1 MNVAFAAG
9 GTGGHI
15 NPALAIADK
24 LKEVFPDTNILFI
37 GSPDGLEAKLVK
49 KAGYDFASVKMA
61 GIQRKLTPHNIKLNV
76 QAVHY
81 YLSAGKRIKKIF
93 DDFSPDLVIG
103 TGGYVTG
110 TVLKTAIKCGI
121 KTALHESNSLP
132 GVSVKMLAPKADLVM
147 LGTEDA
153 KKHLGECKKCVV
165 TGNPLR
171 NNIPIEEKSAARK
184 RLGLPDCLTILSAG
198 GSQGASRLNDAVVQ
212 LLAYEQKKGNIN
224 HIHGYGKHGRDTFM
238 QSLEDNGVDAEN
250 LHFIIK
256 EYIDNMYTCMCASDL
271 IITRAGAMTLTEIT
285 AIGRASVLIPYP
297 YAAENHQY
305 YNALTLQNANA
316 GRIIDDKEL
325 TGSVLIDTVNRLA
338 DDPEL
343 LKLMSENAAKL
354 SKRDAAGKILREI
367 TELMGIKYR
376 FHLIILSSII

>member
-1 MNVAFAAG
+1 MPIHDTERKSTMNVAFAAG

-24 LKEVFPDTNILFI
+24 LKEVFPDTKILFI
-37 GSPDGLEAKLVK
+37 GSPDGLESKLVK
-49 KAGYDFASVKMA
+49 KAGYDFAPVKMA

-81 YLSAGKRIKKIF
+81 YLNAGKCIRKIF
-93 DDFSPDLVIG
+93 DGFSPDLVIG

-110 TVLKTAIKCGI
+110 TVLKTALKCGI

-132 GVSVKMLAPKADLVM
+132 GVSTKMLAPKADLVM

-198 GSQGASRLNDAVVQ
+198 GSQGASRINGAVVH
-212 LLAYEQKKGNIN
+212 LLSYEQKKGNIN
-224 HIHGYGKHGRDTFM
+224 HIHGYGKHGKDTFM
-238 QSLEDNGVDAEN
+238 QSLAENGVDPDNE
-250 LHFIIK
+250 HFIIK

-271 IITRAGAMTLTEIT
+271 IITRAGAMTLTELM
-285 AIGRASVLIPYP
+285 AIGRASILIPYP

-325 TGSVLIDTVNRLA
+325 TGAVLIDTVTKLA

-354 SKRDAAGKILREI
+354 SKHDAAGVILREI
-367 TELMGIKYR
+367 TDLMG
-376 FHLIILSSII
+376 LE

>member
-1 MNVAFAAG
+1 MPIPDTERKSTMNVAFAAG

-49 KAGYDFASVKMA
+49 KAGYDFAPVKMA
-61 GIQRKLTPHNIKLNV
+61 GIQRKLTPHNIKLNF

-81 YLSAGKRIKKIF
+81 YLNAGKCIRKIF
-93 DDFSPDLVIG
+93 DSFSPDLVIG

-110 TVLKTAIKCGI
+110 TVLKTALKCKI

-132 GVSVKMLAPKADLVM
+132 GVSTKMLASKADLVM

-153 KKHLGECKKCVV
+153 KKHLSECKRCVV

-198 GSQGASRLNDAVVQ
+198 GSQGASRINEAVVH
-212 LLAYEQKKGNIN
+212 LLAYEQKKGSIN
-224 HIHGYGKHGRDTFM
+224 HIHGYGKHGKDTFM
-238 QSLEDNGVDAEN
+238 QSLAENGVDPNNE
-250 LHFIIK
+250 HFIIR

-271 IITRAGAMTLTEIT
+271 IITRAGAMTLTELM
-285 AIGRASVLIPYP
+285 AIGRASILIPYP

-325 TGSVLIDTVNRLA
+325 TGAVLIDTVTKLA

-354 SKRDAAGKILREI
+354 SKHDAAGVILREI
-367 TELMGIKYR
+367 TDLMG
-376 FHLIILSSII
+376 L

>member
-1 MNVAFAAG
+1 MPIHDTERKSTMNVAFAAG

-24 LKEVFPDTNILFI
+24 LKEVFPDTKILFI
-37 GSPDGLEAKLVK
+37 GSPDGLESKLVK
-49 KAGYDFASVKMA
+49 KAGYDFAPVKMA
-61 GIQRKLTPHNIKLNV
+61 GIQRKLTPHNIKLNF

-81 YLSAGKRIKKIF
+81 YLNAGKCIRKIF
-93 DDFSPDLVIG
+93 DGFSPDLVIG

-110 TVLKTAIKCGI
+110 TVLKTALKCGI

-132 GVSVKMLAPKADLVM
+132 GVSTKMLAPKADLVM

-198 GSQGASRLNDAVVQ
+198 GSQGASRINDAVVH
-212 LLAYEQKKGNIN
+212 LLSYEQKKGNIN
-224 HIHGYGKHGRDTFM
+224 HIHGYGKHGKDTFM
-238 QSLEDNGVDAEN
+238 QSLEENGVDPDNE
-250 LHFIIK
+250 HFIIK

-271 IITRAGAMTLTEIT
+271 IITRAGAMTLTELM
-285 AIGRASVLIPYP
+285 AIGRASILIPYP

-325 TGSVLIDTVNRLA
+325 TGAVLIDTVTKLA

-354 SKRDAAGKILREI
+354 SKHDAAGVILREI
-367 TELMGIKYR
+367 TDLMG
-376 FHLIILSSII
+376 LE

>member
-1 MNVAFAAG
+1 MPIPDTERKSTMNVAFASG

-49 KAGYDFASVKMA
+49 KAGYDFAPVKMA
-61 GIQRKLTPHNIKLNV
+61 GIQRKLTPHNIKLNF

-81 YLSAGKRIKKIF
+81 YLNAGKCIRKIF
-93 DDFSPDLVIG
+93 DGFSPDLVIG

-110 TVLKTAIKCGI
+110 TVLKTALKCKI

-132 GVSVKMLAPKADLVM
+132 GVSTKMLASKADLVM

-153 KKHLGECKKCVV
+153 KKHLSECKRCVV

-198 GSQGASRLNDAVVQ
+198 GSQGASRINEAVVH

-224 HIHGYGKHGRDTFM
+224 HIHGYGKHGKDTFM
-238 QSLEDNGVDAEN
+238 QSLAENGVDPNNE
-250 LHFIIK
+250 HFIIR

-271 IITRAGAMTLTEIT
+271 IITRAGAMTLTELT
-285 AIGRASVLIPYP
+285 AIGRASILIPYP

-325 TGSVLIDTVNRLA
+325 TGAVLIDTVTKLA

-354 SKRDAAGKILREI
+354 SKHDAAGVILREI
-367 TELMGIKYR
+367 TDLMG
-376 FHLIILSSII
+376 L

>member
-1 MNVAFAAG
+1 MPIPDTERKSTMNVAFAAG

-49 KAGYDFASVKMA
+49 KAGYDFAPVKMA
-61 GIQRKLTPHNIKLNV
+61 GIQRKLTPHNIKLNF

-81 YLSAGKRIKKIF
+81 YLNAGKCIRKIF
-93 DDFSPDLVIG
+93 DSFSPDLVIG

-110 TVLKTAIKCGI
+110 TVLKTALKCKI

-132 GVSVKMLAPKADLVM
+132 GVSTKMLASKADLVM

-153 KKHLGECKKCVV
+153 KKHLSECKRCVV

-171 NNIPIEEKSAARK
+171 NNIPMEEKSAARK

-198 GSQGASRLNDAVVQ
+198 GSQGASRINEAVVH

-224 HIHGYGKHGRDTFM
+224 HIHGYGKHGKDTFM
-238 QSLEDNGVDAEN
+238 QNLAENGVDPNNE
-250 LHFIIK
+250 HFIIR

-271 IITRAGAMTLTEIT
+271 IITRAGAMTLTELM
-285 AIGRASVLIPYP
+285 AIGRASILIPYP

-325 TGSVLIDTVNRLA
+325 TGAVLIDTVTKLA

-354 SKRDAAGKILREI
+354 SKHDAAGVILREI
-367 TELMGIKYR
+367 TDLMG
-376 FHLIILSSII
+376 L

>member
-1 MNVAFAAG
+1 MNMNVAFAAG

-24 LKEVFPDTNILFI
+24 LKEVFPETKILFI
-37 GSPDGLEAKLVK
+37 GSPDGLESKLVK
-49 KAGYDFASVKMA
+49 KAGYDFAPVKMA

-132 GVSVKMLAPKADLVM
+132 GVSVKMLASKADLVM

-198 GSQGASRLNDAVVQ
+198 GSQGASRLNEAVVQ
-212 LLAYEQKKGNIN
+212 LLSYEQKKGNIN
-224 HIHGYGKHGRDTFM
+224 HIHGYGKHGKDTFM
-238 QSLEDNGVDAEN
+238 QSLADNGIDAEN
-250 LHFIIK
+250 PHFIIK

-271 IITRAGAMTLTEIT
+271 IITRAGAMTLTEIM
-285 AIGRASVLIPYP
+285 AIGRASILIPYP

-316 GRIIDDKEL
+316 GRIIDDKDL
-325 TGSVLIDTVNRLA
+325 TGAVLIDTVNKLV

-354 SKRDAAGKILREI
+354 SKHDAAGIILREI
-367 TELMGIKYR
+367 TELMG
-376 FHLIILSSII
+376 L

>member
-1 MNVAFAAG
+1 MPIPDTERKSTMNVAFAAG

-49 KAGYDFASVKMA
+49 KAGYDFAPVKMA
-61 GIQRKLTPHNIKLNV
+61 GIQRKLTPHNIKLNF
-76 QAVHY
+76 QAMHY
-81 YLSAGKRIKKIF
+81 YLNAGKCIRKIF
-93 DDFSPDLVIG
+93 DGFSPDLVIG

-110 TVLKTAIKCGI
+110 TVLKTALKCKI

-132 GVSVKMLAPKADLVM
+132 GVSTKMLASKADLVM

-153 KKHLGECKKCVV
+153 KKHLSECKRCVV

-198 GSQGASRLNDAVVQ
+198 GSQGASRINEAVVH

-224 HIHGYGKHGRDTFM
+224 HIHGYGKHGKDTFM
-238 QSLEDNGVDAEN
+238 QSLAENGVDPNNE
-250 LHFIIK
+250 HFIIR

-271 IITRAGAMTLTEIT
+271 IITRAGAMTLTELT
-285 AIGRASVLIPYP
+285 AIGRASILIPYP

-325 TGSVLIDTVNRLA
+325 TGAVLIDTVTKLA

-354 SKRDAAGKILREI
+354 SKHDAAGVILREI
-367 TELMGIKYR
+367 TDLMG
-376 FHLIILSSII
+376 L

>member
-1 MNVAFAAG
+1 MPIPDTERKRTMNVAFAAG

-49 KAGYDFASVKMA
+49 KAGYDFAPVKMA
-61 GIQRKLTPHNIKLNV
+61 GIQRKLTPHNIKLNF

-81 YLSAGKRIKKIF
+81 YLNAGKRIRKIF
-93 DDFSPDLVIG
+93 DGFSPDLVIG

-110 TVLKTAIKCGI
+110 TVLKTALKCKI

-132 GVSVKMLAPKADLVM
+132 GVSTKMLASKADLVM

-153 KKHLGECKKCVV
+153 KKHLSECKRCVV

-198 GSQGASRLNDAVVQ
+198 GSQGASRINEAVVH
-212 LLAYEQKKGNIN
+212 LLAYEQKKGSIN
-224 HIHGYGKHGRDTFM
+224 HIHGYGKHGKDTFM
-238 QSLEDNGVDAEN
+238 QSLAENGVDPNNE
-250 LHFIIK
+250 HFIIR

-271 IITRAGAMTLTEIT
+271 IITRAGAMTLTELM
-285 AIGRASVLIPYP
+285 AIGRASILIPYP

-325 TGSVLIDTVNRLA
+325 TGAVLIDTVTKLA

-354 SKRDAAGKILREI
+354 SKHDAAGVILREI
-367 TELMGIKYR
+367 TDLMG
-376 FHLIILSSII
+376 L

>member
-1 MNVAFAAG
+1 MPIPDTERKSTMNVAFAAG

-49 KAGYDFASVKMA
+49 KAGYDFAPVKMA
-61 GIQRKLTPHNIKLNV
+61 GIQRKLTPHNIKLNF

-81 YLSAGKRIKKIF
+81 YLNAGKCIRKIF
-93 DDFSPDLVIG
+93 DGFSPDLVIG

-110 TVLKTAIKCGI
+110 TVLKTALKCKI

-132 GVSVKMLAPKADLVM
+132 GVSTKMLASKADLVM

-153 KKHLGECKKCVV
+153 KKHLSECKRCVV

-198 GSQGASRLNDAVVQ
+198 GSQGASRINEAVVH

-224 HIHGYGKHGRDTFM
+224 HIHGYGKHGKDTFM
-238 QSLEDNGVDAEN
+238 QSLAENGVDPNNE
-250 LHFIIK
+250 HFIIR

-271 IITRAGAMTLTEIT
+271 VITRAGAMTLTELM
-285 AIGRASVLIPYP
+285 AIGRASILIPYP

-325 TGSVLIDTVNRLA
+325 TGAVLIDTVTKLA

-354 SKRDAAGKILREI
+354 SKHDAAGVILREI
-367 TELMGIKYR
+367 TDLMG
-376 FHLIILSSII
+376 L

>member
-1 MNVAFAAG
+1 MPIPDTERKSTMNVAFAAG

-37 GSPDGLEAKLVK
+37 GSPDGLESKLVK
-49 KAGYDFASVKMA
+49 KAGYDFAPVKMA
-61 GIQRKLTPHNIKLNV
+61 GIQRKLTPHNIKLNF
-76 QAVHY
+76 QAMHY
-81 YLSAGKRIKKIF
+81 YLNAGKCIRKIF
-93 DDFSPDLVIG
+93 DGFSPDLVIG

-110 TVLKTAIKCGI
+110 TVLKTALKCKI

-132 GVSVKMLAPKADLVM
+132 GVSTKMLASKADLVM

-153 KKHLGECKKCVV
+153 KKHLSECKRCVV

-198 GSQGASRLNDAVVQ
+198 GSQGASRINEAVVH

-224 HIHGYGKHGRDTFM
+224 HIHGYGKHGKDTFM
-238 QSLEDNGVDAEN
+238 QSLAENGVDPNNE
-250 LHFIIK
+250 HFIIR

-271 IITRAGAMTLTEIT
+271 IITRAGAMTLTELM
-285 AIGRASVLIPYP
+285 AIGRASILIPYP

-325 TGSVLIDTVNRLA
+325 TGAVLIDTVTKLA

-354 SKRDAAGKILREI
+354 SKHDAAGVILREI
-367 TELMGIKYR
+367 TDLMG
-376 FHLIILSSII
+376 L

>member
-1 MNVAFAAG
+1 MPIHDTERKSTMNVAFAAG

-24 LKEVFPDTNILFI
+24 LKEVFPDTKILFI
-37 GSPDGLEAKLVK
+37 GSPDGLESKLVK
-49 KAGYDFASVKMA
+49 KAGYDFAPVKMA
-61 GIQRKLTPHNIKLNV
+61 DIQRKLTPHNIKLNV

-81 YLSAGKRIKKIF
+81 YLNAGKCIRKIF
-93 DDFSPDLVIG
+93 DGFSPDLVIG

-110 TVLKTAIKCGI
+110 TVLKTALKCGI

-132 GVSVKMLAPKADLVM
+132 GVSTKMLAPKADLVM

-198 GSQGASRLNDAVVQ
+198 GSQGASRINEAVVH
-212 LLAYEQKKGNIN
+212 LLSYEQKKGNIN
-224 HIHGYGKHGRDTFM
+224 HIHGYGKHGKDTFM
-238 QSLEDNGVDAEN
+238 QSLAENGVDPDNE
-250 LHFIIK
+250 HFIIK

-271 IITRAGAMTLTEIT
+271 IITRAGAMTLTELM
-285 AIGRASVLIPYP
+285 AIGRASILIPYP

-325 TGSVLIDTVNRLA
+325 TGAVLIDTVTKLA

-354 SKRDAAGKILREI
+354 SKHDAAGVILREI
-367 TELMGIKYR
+367 TDLMG
-376 FHLIILSSII
+376 LE

>member
-24 LKEVFPDTNILFI
+24 LKEVFPDTKILFI
-37 GSPDGLEAKLVK
+37 GSPDGLESKLVK
-49 KAGYDFASVKMA
+49 KAGYDFAPVKMA
-61 GIQRKLTPHNIKLNV
+61 GIQRKLTPHNIKLNF

-81 YLSAGKRIKKIF
+81 YLNAGKCIRKIF
-93 DDFSPDLVIG
+93 DGFSPDLVIG

-110 TVLKTAIKCGI
+110 TVLKTALKCGI

-132 GVSVKMLAPKADLVM
+132 GVSTKMLAPKADLVM

-198 GSQGASRLNDAVVQ
+198 GSQGASRINDAVVH
-212 LLAYEQKKGNIN
+212 LLSYEQKKGNIN
-224 HIHGYGKHGRDTFM
+224 HIHGYGKHGKDTFM
-238 QSLEDNGVDAEN
+238 QSLAENGVDPDNE
-250 LHFIIK
+250 HFIIK

-271 IITRAGAMTLTEIT
+271 IITRAGAMTLTELM
-285 AIGRASVLIPYP
+285 AIGRASILIPYP

-325 TGSVLIDTVNRLA
+325 TGAVLIDAVTKLA

-354 SKRDAAGKILREI
+354 SKHDAAGVILREI
-367 TELMGIKYR
+367 TDLMG
-376 FHLIILSSII
+376 LE

>member
-1 MNVAFAAG
+1 MPIPDTERKSTMNVAFAAG

-24 LKEVFPDTNILFI
+24 LKEVFPDTKILFI

-49 KAGYDFASVKMA
+49 KAGYDFAPVKMA
-61 GIQRKLTPHNIKLNV
+61 GIQRKLTPHNIKLNF

-81 YLSAGKRIKKIF
+81 YLNAGKCIRKIF
-93 DDFSPDLVIG
+93 DSFSPDLVIG

-110 TVLKTAIKCGI
+110 TVLKTALKCKI

-132 GVSVKMLAPKADLVM
+132 GVSTKMLASKADLVM

-153 KKHLGECKKCVV
+153 KKHLSECKRCVV

-198 GSQGASRLNDAVVQ
+198 GSQGASRINEAVVH
-212 LLAYEQKKGNIN
+212 LLSYEQKKGNIN
-224 HIHGYGKHGRDTFM
+224 HIHGYGKHGKDTFM
-238 QSLEDNGVDAEN
+238 QSLAENGVDPNNE
-250 LHFIIK
+250 HFIIR

-271 IITRAGAMTLTEIT
+271 IITRAGAMTLTELM
-285 AIGRASVLIPYP
+285 AIGRASILIPYP

-325 TGSVLIDTVNRLA
+325 TGAVLIDTVTKLA

-354 SKRDAAGKILREI
+354 SKHDAAGVILREI
-367 TELMGIKYR
+367 TDLMG
-376 FHLIILSSII
+376 L

>member
-1 MNVAFAAG
+1 MPIPDTERKSTMNVAFAAG

-49 KAGYDFASVKMA
+49 KAGYDFAPVKMA
-61 GIQRKLTPHNIKLNV
+61 GIQRKLTPHNIKLNF

-81 YLSAGKRIKKIF
+81 YLNAGKRIRKIF
-93 DDFSPDLVIG
+93 DGFSPDLVIG

-110 TVLKTAIKCGI
+110 TVLKTALKCKI

-132 GVSVKMLAPKADLVM
+132 GVSTKMLASKADLVM

-153 KKHLGECKKCVV
+153 KKHLSECKRCVV

-198 GSQGASRLNDAVVQ
+198 GSQGASRINEAVVH
-212 LLAYEQKKGNIN
+212 LLAYEQKKGSIN
-224 HIHGYGKHGRDTFM
+224 HIHGYGKHGKDTFM
-238 QSLEDNGVDAEN
+238 QSLAENGVDPNDE
-250 LHFIIK
+250 HFIIR

-271 IITRAGAMTLTEIT
+271 IITRAGAMTLTELM
-285 AIGRASVLIPYP
+285 AIGRASILIPYP

-325 TGSVLIDTVNRLA
+325 TGAVLIDTVTKLA

-354 SKRDAAGKILREI
+354 SKHDAAGVILREI
-367 TELMGIKYR
+367 TDLMG
-376 FHLIILSSII
+376 L

>member
-1 MNVAFAAG
+1 MPIPDTERKRTMNVAFAAG

-49 KAGYDFASVKMA
+49 KAGYDFAPVKMA
-61 GIQRKLTPHNIKLNV
+61 GIQRKLTPHNIKLNF

-81 YLSAGKRIKKIF
+81 YLNAGKRIRKIF
-93 DDFSPDLVIG
+93 DGFSPDLVIG

-110 TVLKTAIKCGI
+110 TVLKTALKCKI

-132 GVSVKMLAPKADLVM
+132 GVSTKMLASKADLVM

-153 KKHLGECKKCVV
+153 KKHLSECKRCVV

-198 GSQGASRLNDAVVQ
+198 GSQGASRINEAVVH

-224 HIHGYGKHGRDTFM
+224 HIHGYGKHGKDTFM
-238 QSLEDNGVDAEN
+238 QSLAENGVDPNNE
-250 LHFIIK
+250 HFIIR

-271 IITRAGAMTLTEIT
+271 IITRAGAMTLTELT
-285 AIGRASVLIPYP
+285 AIGRASILIPYP

-325 TGSVLIDTVNRLA
+325 TGAVLIDTVTKLA

-354 SKRDAAGKILREI
+354 SKHDAAGVILREI
-367 TELMGIKYR
+367 TDLMG
-376 FHLIILSSII
+376 L

>member
-1 MNVAFAAG
+1 MPIPDTERKSTMNVAFAAG

-49 KAGYDFASVKMA
+49 KAGYDFAPVKMA
-61 GIQRKLTPHNIKLNV
+61 GIQRKLTPHNIKLNF

-81 YLSAGKRIKKIF
+81 YLNAGKRIRKIF
-93 DDFSPDLVIG
+93 DGFSPDLVIG

-110 TVLKTAIKCGI
+110 TVLKTALKCKI

-132 GVSVKMLAPKADLVM
+132 GVSTKMLASKADLVM

-153 KKHLGECKKCVV
+153 KKHLSECKRCVV

-198 GSQGASRLNDAVVQ
+198 GSQGASRINEAVVH

-224 HIHGYGKHGRDTFM
+224 HIHGYGKHGKDTFM
-238 QSLEDNGVDAEN
+238 QSLAENGVDPNNE
-250 LHFIIK
+250 HFIIR

-271 IITRAGAMTLTEIT
+271 IITRAGAMTLTELM
-285 AIGRASVLIPYP
+285 AIGRASILIPYP

-325 TGSVLIDTVNRLA
+325 TGAVLIDMVTKLA

-354 SKRDAAGKILREI
+354 SKHDAAGVILREI
-367 TELMGIKYR
+367 TDLMG
-376 FHLIILSSII
+376 L

>member
-198 GSQGASRLNDAVVQ
+198 GSQGASRLNEAVVQ

-238 QSLEDNGVDAEN
+238 QSLEDNGVDAGN
-250 LHFIIK
+250 PHFIIK

-285 AIGRASVLIPYP
+285 AIGRASVLIPDP

-305 YNALTLQNANA
+305 YNGMVLQNAGA
-316 GRIIDDKEL
+316 GFVIEEKDL
-325 TGSVLIDTVNRLA
+325 TEKLFIDTVKGLIE
-338 DDPEL
+338 DPE
-343 LKLMSENAAKL
+343 KLRQCSENAAKL
-354 SKRDAAGKILREI
+354 HVADTEDRIFKAVEPLIKGAA
-367 TELMGIKYR
+367 
-376 FHLIILSSII
+376 

>member
-1 MNVAFAAG
+1 MPIPDTERKRTMNVAFAAG

-49 KAGYDFASVKMA
+49 KAGYDFAPVKMA
-61 GIQRKLTPHNIKLNV
+61 GIQRKLTPHNIKLNF

-81 YLSAGKRIKKIF
+81 YLNAGKRIRKIF
-93 DDFSPDLVIG
+93 DGFSPDLVIG

-110 TVLKTAIKCGI
+110 TVLKTALKCKI

-132 GVSVKMLAPKADLVM
+132 GVSTKMLASKADLVM

-153 KKHLGECKKCVV
+153 KKHLSECKRCVV

-198 GSQGASRLNDAVVQ
+198 GSQGASRINEAVVH

-224 HIHGYGKHGRDTFM
+224 HIHGYGKHGKDTFM
-238 QSLEDNGVDAEN
+238 QSLAENGVDPNNE
-250 LHFIIK
+250 HFIIR

-271 IITRAGAMTLTEIT
+271 IITRAGAMTLTELM
-285 AIGRASVLIPYP
+285 AIGRASILIPYP

-325 TGSVLIDTVNRLA
+325 TGAVLIDTVTKLV

-354 SKRDAAGKILREI
+354 SKHDAAGVILREI
-367 TELMGIKYR
+367 TDLMG
-376 FHLIILSSII
+376 L

>member
-1 MNVAFAAG
+1 MPIHDTERKSTMNVAFAAG

-24 LKEVFPDTNILFI
+24 LKEVFPDTKILFI
-37 GSPDGLEAKLVK
+37 GSPDGLESKLVK
-49 KAGYDFASVKMA
+49 KAGYDFAPVKMA
-61 GIQRKLTPHNIKLNV
+61 GIQRKLTPHNIKLNF

-81 YLSAGKRIKKIF
+81 YLNAGKCIRKIF
-93 DDFSPDLVIG
+93 DGFSPDLVIG

-110 TVLKTAIKCGI
+110 TVLKTALKCGI

-132 GVSVKMLAPKADLVM
+132 GVSTKMLAPKADLVM

-198 GSQGASRLNDAVVQ
+198 GSQGASRINDAVVH
-212 LLAYEQKKGNIN
+212 LLSYEQKKGNIN
-224 HIHGYGKHGRDTFM
+224 HIHGYGKHGKDTFM
-238 QSLEDNGVDAEN
+238 QSLAENGVDPDNE
-250 LHFIIK
+250 HFIIK

-271 IITRAGAMTLTEIT
+271 IITRAGAMTLTELM
-285 AIGRASVLIPYP
+285 AIGRASILIPYP

-325 TGSVLIDTVNRLA
+325 TGAVLIDTVTKLT

-354 SKRDAAGKILREI
+354 SKHDAAGVILREI
-367 TELMGIKYR
+367 TDLMG
-376 FHLIILSSII
+376 LE

>member
-1 MNVAFAAG
+1 MPIPDTERKSTMNVAFAAG

-24 LKEVFPDTNILFI
+24 LKEVFPDTKILFI
-37 GSPDGLEAKLVK
+37 GSPDGLESKLVK
-49 KAGYDFASVKMA
+49 KAGYDFAPVKMA

-81 YLSAGKRIKKIF
+81 YLNAGKCIRKIF
-93 DDFSPDLVIG
+93 DGFSPDLVIG

-110 TVLKTAIKCGI
+110 TVLKTALKCGI

-132 GVSVKMLAPKADLVM
+132 GVSTKMLASKADLVM

-198 GSQGASRLNDAVVQ
+198 GSQGASRINEAVVH
-212 LLAYEQKKGNIN
+212 LFSYEQKKGNIN
-224 HIHGYGKHGRDTFM
+224 HIHGYGKHGKDTFM
-238 QSLEDNGVDAEN
+238 QSLVENGVDPDNE
-250 LHFIIK
+250 HFIIK

-271 IITRAGAMTLTEIT
+271 IITRAGAMTLTELM
-285 AIGRASVLIPYP
+285 AIGRASILIPYP

-325 TGSVLIDTVNRLA
+325 TGAVLIDTVTKLA

-354 SKRDAAGKILREI
+354 SKHDAAGVILREI
-367 TELMGIKYR
+367 TDLMG
-376 FHLIILSSII
+376 LE

>member
-1 MNVAFAAG
+1 MPIHDTERKSTMNVAFAAG

-24 LKEVFPDTNILFI
+24 LKEVFPDTKILFI
-37 GSPDGLEAKLVK
+37 GSPDGLESKLVK
-49 KAGYDFASVKMA
+49 KAGYDFAPVKMA

-81 YLSAGKRIKKIF
+81 YLNAGKRIRKIF

-110 TVLKTAIKCGI
+110 TVLKTALKCGI

-132 GVSVKMLAPKADLVM
+132 GVSTKMLAPKADLVM

-198 GSQGASRLNDAVVQ
+198 GSQGASRINEAVVH
-212 LLAYEQKKGNIN
+212 LLSYEQKKGNIN
-224 HIHGYGKHGRDTFM
+224 HIHGYGKHGKDTFM
-238 QSLEDNGVDAEN
+238 QSLAENGVDPDNE
-250 LHFIIK
+250 HFIIK

-271 IITRAGAMTLTEIT
+271 IITRAGAMTLTELM
-285 AIGRASVLIPYP
+285 AIGRASILIPYP

-325 TGSVLIDTVNRLA
+325 TGAVLIDTVTKLA

-354 SKRDAAGKILREI
+354 SKHDAAGVILREI
-367 TELMGIKYR
+367 TDLMG
-376 FHLIILSSII
+376 LE

>member
-1 MNVAFAAG
+1 MPIHDTERKSTMNVAFAAG

-24 LKEVFPDTNILFI
+24 LKEVFPDTKILFI
-37 GSPDGLEAKLVK
+37 GSPDGLESKLVK
-49 KAGYDFASVKMA
+49 KAGYDFAPVKMA

-81 YLSAGKRIKKIF
+81 YLNAGKCIRKIF
-93 DDFSPDLVIG
+93 DGFSPDLVIG

-110 TVLKTAIKCGI
+110 TVLKTALKCGI

-132 GVSVKMLAPKADLVM
+132 GVSTKMLAPKADLVM

-184 RLGLPDCLTILSAG
+184 RLDLPDCLTILSAG
-198 GSQGASRLNDAVVQ
+198 GSQGASRINEAVVH

-224 HIHGYGKHGRDTFM
+224 HIHGYGKHGKDTFM
-238 QSLEDNGVDAEN
+238 QSLAENGVDPDNE
-250 LHFIIK
+250 HFIIK

-271 IITRAGAMTLTEIT
+271 IITRAGAMTLTELM

-325 TGSVLIDTVNRLA
+325 TGAVLIDTVTKLA

-354 SKRDAAGKILREI
+354 SKHDAAGVILREI
-367 TELMGIKYR
+367 TDLMG
-376 FHLIILSSII
+376 LE

>member
-1 MNVAFAAG
+1 MQIPDTERKSTMNVAFAAG

-49 KAGYDFASVKMA
+49 KAGYDFAPVKMA
-61 GIQRKLTPHNIKLNV
+61 GIQRKLTPHNIKLNF

-81 YLSAGKRIKKIF
+81 YLNAGKCIRKIF
-93 DDFSPDLVIG
+93 DGFSPDLVIG

-110 TVLKTAIKCGI
+110 TVLKTALKCKI

-132 GVSVKMLAPKADLVM
+132 GVSTKMLASKADLVM

-153 KKHLGECKKCVV
+153 KKHLSECKRCVV

-198 GSQGASRLNDAVVQ
+198 GSQGASRINEAVVH

-224 HIHGYGKHGRDTFM
+224 HIHGYGKHGKDTFM
-238 QSLEDNGVDAEN
+238 QSLAENGVDPNNE
-250 LHFIIK
+250 HFIIR

-271 IITRAGAMTLTEIT
+271 IITRAGAMTLTELM
-285 AIGRASVLIPYP
+285 AIGRASILIPYP

-325 TGSVLIDTVNRLA
+325 TGAVLIDTVTKLA

-354 SKRDAAGKILREI
+354 SKHDAAGVILREI
-367 TELMGIKYR
+367 TDLMG
-376 FHLIILSSII
+376 L

>member
-1 MNVAFAAG
+1 MPIPDTERKSTMNVAFAAG

-49 KAGYDFASVKMA
+49 KAGYDFAPVKMA
-61 GIQRKLTPHNIKLNV
+61 GIQRKLTPHNIKLNF

-81 YLSAGKRIKKIF
+81 YLNAGKCIRKIF
-93 DDFSPDLVIG
+93 DGFSPDLVIG

-110 TVLKTAIKCGI
+110 TVLKTALKCKI

-132 GVSVKMLAPKADLVM
+132 GVSTKVLASKADLVM

-153 KKHLGECKKCVV
+153 KKHLSECKRCVV

-198 GSQGASRLNDAVVQ
+198 GSQGASRINEAVVH

-224 HIHGYGKHGRDTFM
+224 HIHGYGKHGKDTFM
-238 QSLEDNGVDAEN
+238 QSLAENGVDPNNE
-250 LHFIIK
+250 HFIIR

-271 IITRAGAMTLTEIT
+271 IITRAGAMTLTELT
-285 AIGRASVLIPYP
+285 AIGRASILIPYP

-325 TGSVLIDTVNRLA
+325 TGAVLIDTVTKLA

-354 SKRDAAGKILREI
+354 SKHDAAGVILREI
-367 TELMGIKYR
+367 TDLMG
-376 FHLIILSSII
+376 L

>member
-1 MNVAFAAG
+1 MPIHDTERKSTMNVAFAAG

-24 LKEVFPDTNILFI
+24 LKEVFPDTKILFI
-37 GSPDGLEAKLVK
+37 GSPDGLESKLVK
-49 KAGYDFASVKMA
+49 KAGYDFAPVKMA

-81 YLSAGKRIKKIF
+81 YLNAGKCIRKIF
-93 DDFSPDLVIG
+93 DGFSPDLVIG

-110 TVLKTAIKCGI
+110 TVLKTALKCGI

-132 GVSVKMLAPKADLVM
+132 GVSTKMLAPKADLVM

-198 GSQGASRLNDAVVQ
+198 GSQGASRINDAVVH

-224 HIHGYGKHGRDTFM
+224 HIHGYGKHGKDTFM
-238 QSLEDNGVDAEN
+238 QSLAENGVDPDNE
-250 LHFIIK
+250 HFIIK

-271 IITRAGAMTLTEIT
+271 IITRAGAMTLTELM

-325 TGSVLIDTVNRLA
+325 TGAVLIDTVTKLA

-354 SKRDAAGKILREI
+354 SKHDAAGVILREI
-367 TELMGIKYR
+367 TDLMG
-376 FHLIILSSII
+376 LE

>member
-1 MNVAFAAG
+1 MPIHDTERKSTMNVAFAAG

-24 LKEVFPDTNILFI
+24 LKEVFPDTKILFI
-37 GSPDGLEAKLVK
+37 GSPDGLESKLVK
-49 KAGYDFASVKMA
+49 KAGYDFAPVKMA
-61 GIQRKLTPHNIKLNV
+61 GIQRKLTPHNIKLNF

-81 YLSAGKRIKKIF
+81 YLNAGKRIRKIF
-93 DDFSPDLVIG
+93 DGFSPDLVIG

-110 TVLKTAIKCGI
+110 TVLKTALKCGI

-132 GVSVKMLAPKADLVM
+132 GVSTKMLAPKADLVM

-198 GSQGASRLNDAVVQ
+198 GSQGASRINDAVVH
-212 LLAYEQKKGNIN
+212 LLSYEQKKGNIN
-224 HIHGYGKHGRDTFM
+224 HIHGYGKHGKDTFM
-238 QSLEDNGVDAEN
+238 QSLEENGVDPDNE
-250 LHFIIK
+250 HFIIK

-271 IITRAGAMTLTEIT
+271 IITRAGAMTLTELM
-285 AIGRASVLIPYP
+285 AIGRASILIPYP

-325 TGSVLIDTVNRLA
+325 TGAVLIDTVTKLT

-354 SKRDAAGKILREI
+354 SKHDAAGVILREI
-367 TELMGIKYR
+367 TDLMG
-376 FHLIILSSII
+376 LE

>member
-1 MNVAFAAG
+1 MPIHDTERKSTMNVAFAAG

-24 LKEVFPDTNILFI
+24 LKEVFPDTKILFI
-37 GSPDGLEAKLVK
+37 GSPDGLESKLVK
-49 KAGYDFASVKMA
+49 KAGYDFAPVKMA

-81 YLSAGKRIKKIF
+81 YLNAGKCIRKIF
-93 DDFSPDLVIG
+93 DGFSPDLVIG

-110 TVLKTAIKCGI
+110 TVLKTALKCGI

-132 GVSVKMLAPKADLVM
+132 GVSTKMLAPKADLVM

-198 GSQGASRLNDAVVQ
+198 GSQGASRINEAVVH

-224 HIHGYGKHGRDTFM
+224 HIHGYGKHGKDTFM
-238 QSLEDNGVDAEN
+238 QSLAENGVDPDNE
-250 LHFIIK
+250 HFIIK

-271 IITRAGAMTLTEIT
+271 IITRAGAMTLTELM
-285 AIGRASVLIPYP
+285 AIGRASILIPYP

-325 TGSVLIDTVNRLA
+325 TGAVLIDTVTKLT

-354 SKRDAAGKILREI
+354 SKHDAAGVILREI
-367 TELMGIKYR
+367 TDLMG
-376 FHLIILSSII
+376 LE

>member
-1 MNVAFAAG
+1 MPIPDTERKSTMNVAFAAG

-49 KAGYDFASVKMA
+49 KAGYDFAPVKMA
-61 GIQRKLTPHNIKLNV
+61 GIQRKLTPHNIKLNF
-76 QAVHY
+76 QAMHY
-81 YLSAGKRIKKIF
+81 YLNAGKCIRKIF
-93 DDFSPDLVIG
+93 DGFSPDLVIG

-110 TVLKTAIKCGI
+110 TVLKTALKCKI

-132 GVSVKMLAPKADLVM
+132 GVSTKMLASKADLVM

-153 KKHLGECKKCVV
+153 KKHLSECKRCVV

-198 GSQGASRLNDAVVQ
+198 GSQGASRINEAVVH
-212 LLAYEQKKGNIN
+212 LLAYEQKKGSIN
-224 HIHGYGKHGRDTFM
+224 HIHGYGKHGKDTFM
-238 QSLEDNGVDAEN
+238 QSLAENGVDPNNE
-250 LHFIIK
+250 HFIIS

-271 IITRAGAMTLTEIT
+271 IITRAGAMTLTELT
-285 AIGRASVLIPYP
+285 AIGRASILIPYP

-325 TGSVLIDTVNRLA
+325 TGAVLIDTVTKLA

-354 SKRDAAGKILREI
+354 SKHDAAGVILREI
-367 TELMGIKYR
+367 TDLMG
-376 FHLIILSSII
+376 L

>member
-1 MNVAFAAG
+1 MPIPDTERKSTMNVAFAAG

-49 KAGYDFASVKMA
+49 KAGYDFAPVKMA
-61 GIQRKLTPHNIKLNV
+61 GIQRKLTPHNIKLNF

-81 YLSAGKRIKKIF
+81 YLNAGKCIRKIF
-93 DDFSPDLVIG
+93 DSFSPDLVIG

-110 TVLKTAIKCGI
+110 TVLKTALKCKI

-132 GVSVKMLAPKADLVM
+132 GVSTKMLASKADLVM

-153 KKHLGECKKCVV
+153 KKHLSECKRCVV

-198 GSQGASRLNDAVVQ
+198 GSQGASRINEAVVH

-224 HIHGYGKHGRDTFM
+224 HIHGYGKHGKDTFM
-238 QSLEDNGVDAEN
+238 QSLAENGVDPNNE
-250 LHFIIK
+250 HFIIR

-271 IITRAGAMTLTEIT
+271 IITRAGAMTLTELM
-285 AIGRASVLIPYP
+285 AIGRASILIPYP

-325 TGSVLIDTVNRLA
+325 TGAVLIDTVTKLA

-354 SKRDAAGKILREI
+354 SKHDAAGVILREI
-367 TELMGIKYR
+367 TDLMG
-376 FHLIILSSII
+376 L

>member
-1 MNVAFAAG
+1 
-9 GTGGHI
+9 
-15 NPALAIADK
+15 
-24 LKEVFPDTNILFI
+24 
-37 GSPDGLEAKLVK
+37 
-49 KAGYDFASVKMA
+49 
-61 GIQRKLTPHNIKLNV
+61 
-76 QAVHY
+76 
-81 YLSAGKRIKKIF
+81 
-93 DDFSPDLVIG
+93 
-103 TGGYVTG
+103 
-110 TVLKTAIKCGI
+110 
-121 KTALHESNSLP
+121 
-132 GVSVKMLAPKADLVM
+132 MLAPKADLVM

-198 GSQGASRLNDAVVQ
+198 GSQGASRLNEAVVQ

-238 QSLEDNGVDAEN
+238 QSLEDNGVDAGN
-250 LHFIIK
+250 PHFIIK

-343 LKLMSENAAKL
+343 LRLMSENAAKL

-367 TELMGIKYR
+367 TELMGIK
-376 FHLIILSSII
+376 

>member
-121 KTALHESNSLP
+121 KTARKWNSF
-132 GVSVKMLAPKADLVM
+132 
-147 LGTEDA
+147 
-153 KKHLGECKKCVV
+153 HLTGEQTV
-165 TGNPLR
+165 N
-171 NNIPIEEKSAARK
+171 
-184 RLGLPDCLTILSAG
+184 
-198 GSQGASRLNDAVVQ
+198 
-212 LLAYEQKKGNIN
+212 
-224 HIHGYGKHGRDTFM
+224 F
-238 QSLEDNGVDAEN
+238 
-250 LHFIIK
+250 
-256 EYIDNMYTCMCASDL
+256 SDL
-271 IITRAGAMTLTEIT
+271 LFTSHFFVLYCKMRYHVKRDSGACVKVRAREG
-285 AIGRASVLIPYP
+285 
-297 YAAENHQY
+297 Q
-305 YNALTLQNANA
+305 NALRTRRGRELRAQTRGRKERKPDEQQPSTL
-316 GRIIDDKEL
+316 
-325 TGSVLIDTVNRLA
+325 
-338 DDPEL
+338 
-343 LKLMSENAAKL
+343 
-354 SKRDAAGKILREI
+354 
-367 TELMGIKYR
+367 
-376 FHLIILSSII
+376 